1 MTQAAGPV
9 GRPQA
14 GARSPYAERVR
25 ARERGLLSRIFG
37 RFPLHAVLI
46 LISLIW
52 TIPTVSLLISSF
64 RPPSQVLTT
73 GWWNAFTLP
82 FEFTTQ
88 NYVDVITRN
97 NMGQSFINSLFVT
110 IPATVIPIMVAAF
123 AAYAFAWMKFPGRNA
138 LFILVVGL
146 LVVPLQSAL
155 IPVLQLSTT
164 LGITGS
170 FPAIWLAHTGFGLP
184 FGIFLLRNFFGALPR
199 EMFESAYLDGAS
211 PTTAFFRLVL
221 PLSVP
226 AIASLVIFQFMWVWN
241 DLLIALILLG
251 GVPAVAPMTVQVANL
266 VNSLGQ
272 GWHLLTAA
280 AFISMML
287 PLIVFFALQRYF
299 VRGILGGS
307 VKG

>member
-9 GRPQA
+9 GRAQPAVAASDRA
-14 GARSPYAERVR
+14 GS
-25 ARERGLLSRIFG
+25 GGGFG
-37 RFPLHAVLI
+37 RFMGRAPLHLALL

-52 TIPTVSLLISSF
+52 LLPTVSLLISSF
-64 RPPSQVLTT
+64 RPASDVLTN

-82 FEFTTQ
+82 FDFTLQ
-88 NYVDVITRN
+88 NYTDVLSDN
-97 NMGQSFINSLFVT
+97 NMGTSFINSLFVT

-123 AAYAFAWMKFPGRNA
+123 AAYAFAWMDFPGRNA

-146 LVVPLQSAL
+146 LVIPLQSAL
-155 IPVLQLSTT
+155 IPVLQFSTA

-251 GVPAVAPMTVQVANL
+251 GTQNVAPMTVTVANL

-280 AFISMML
+280 AFVSMML
-287 PLIVFFALQRYF
+287 PLVVFFALQRYF